1 MALLHY
7 MQQSGFEVVIAHVN
21 YKKRESSLRD
31 QLIVEA
37 YAKKHNLIYEVKYYD
52 SDDVGNFQKL
62 AREFRYDFYK
72 ELVSKYRAKG
82 VALGHHRNDDVE
94 TYYMQ
99 KKSNKNVMP
108 GMLDE
113 IIIDSLFV
121 WRPLLDKTKDDLI
134 TYCTDNGVEYGI
146 DESNYELKYTRN
158 KVRDYLTSNDL
169 YDSLYEELLV
179 KRSEYIE
186 YVDNLV
192 VLSNP
197 FYIKDYKKY
206 EANERV
212 DMLRKWLNSKGVGFR
227 FSNVY
232 MQDLDAYI
240 LKGKSQIPMGEYTLS
255 ISYGEVMLHGDLS
268 FSYSFEKIE
277 YVENE
282 HFKLSKS
289 GEVIEGVTL
298 SESDFPIVIRSFKKG
313 DKIALRYGTKGVNR
327 FFVDRKIPIHSRKA
341 WVVVENN
348 VKDVVFV
355 MKIGCDVYHYS
366 NNPSVFVIK

>member
-1 MALLHY
+1 M
-7 MQQSGFEVVIAHVN
+7 
-21 YKKRESSLRD
+21 
-31 QLIVEA
+31 
-37 YAKKHNLIYEVKYYD
+37 
-52 SDDVGNFQKL
+52 
-62 AREFRYDFYK
+62 
-72 ELVSKYRAKG
+72 
-82 VALGHHRNDDVE
+82 
-94 TYYMQ
+94 
-99 KKSNKNVMP
+99 
-108 GMLDE
+108 
-113 IIIDSLFV
+113 
-121 WRPLLDKTKDDLI
+121 LLDKTKDDLI

-169 YDSLYEELLV
+169 YDSLYDELLV

-197 FYIKDYKKY
+197 FYIKDYKKF

-212 DMLRKWLNSKGVGFR
+212 DMLRKWLNRKGLGFH
-227 FSNVY
+227 FSNIY